1 MHEAPTLSAFRI
13 QNGVRQSFG
22 WSEADDADSAIRL
35 QQHLKEHSHWAPP
48 NREKTFDEVKKQL
61 LNAERVIVIGA
72 AVEDDEIKIF
82 NQPGDVF
89 IAADG
94 AVGAVENYAQLACVV
109 SDLDGGT
116 YLDIAASKG
125 QTIVVHAHGDNLLQ
139 WQQTLALWE
148 QYPSVPSLI
157 LSHQITTSVPGM
169 HNFGG
174 FTDGD
179 RALCLA
185 LSLGVVPEKIQL
197 IGFSINRIGQWSGI
211 TDAGKKFKKL
221 RWMERIVSEL
231 NFGHFIK
238 K

>member
-1 MHEAPTLSAFRI
+1 MHEAPTPSAFRI
-13 QNGVRQSFG
+13 QNEVRQSFG

-35 QQHLKEHSHWAPP
+35 QQYLKEHIHWAPL

-61 LNAERVIVIGA
+61 LNAERVVVIGA

-157 LSHQITTSVPGM
+157 LSHQITTPVPGM

-185 LSLGVVPEKIQL
+185 LSLGVMPEKIQL

-211 TDAGKKFKKL
+211 TDAGKKLKKL